1 MTTRFGTGWLVDG
14 SHPRIRIGP
23 HRDFKEEVNNH
34 NKFEQKKQ
42 RGFKRGLGR
51 TSHHSSVAG
60 LEDRGAQDQGWPHR
74 GSGVFSSV
82 PEWWAE
88 GEEQGVSR
96 VVPLRDS
103 SASSSSASKGG
114 RRGFRGAMS
123 VKKVV
128 FAESAASPSSSPR
141 RGGRERARSARVNNV
156 NRGRE
161 DSLQEE
167 HWDGLNDQEVTVI
180 TPAPPAPPAPPGPQ
194 SPLMDFHPPC
204 VSRLSREGAQQWNQW
219 NPEAPTWQPRGLDV
233 GPWACGQL
241 TRQQLPAAGVW
252 ASTTWVEGPE
262 FLGIGPLPSP
272 GSGSVIPLFGP
283 SPGPANPGWQPVYY
297 SGAGGPSCC

>member
-23 HRDFKEEVNNH
+23 HRDFWEEVNNN

-42 RGFKRGLGR
+42 RGFKRGSGR

-60 LEDRGAQDQGWPHR
+60 LEDRGAQDQGWPQR
-74 GSGVFSSV
+74 GSGVFSNV
-82 PEWWAE
+82 PAWWAE
-88 GEEQGVSR
+88 GEEQGVSQ
-96 VVPLRDS
+96 VMS
-103 SASSSSASKGG
+103 SQDPPSSSSPTFKEG
-114 RRGFRGAMS
+114 RRGFRGATS

-141 RGGRERARSARVNNV
+141 QGERVRARPARVNAV

-167 HWDGLNDQEVTVI
+167 HWDGLNDREVTVI
-180 TPAPPAPPAPPGPQ
+180 TPAPPAPPAPPGPY
-194 SPLMDFHPPC
+194 SPLMEFHPPC
-204 VSRLSREGAQQWNQW
+204 VSQLLREGSQRW
-219 NPEAPTWQPRGLDV
+219 NPEAPAWQPRGPDV
-233 GPWACGQL
+233 RPWACGQL
-241 TRQQLPAAGVW
+241 TSGQLPAATVW

-272 GSGSVIPLFGP
+272 GSGPVIPLFGP
-283 SPGPANPGWQPVYY
+283 SPGPANSGWPPVYN
-297 SGAGGPSCC
+297 SGAWGPSSC